1 MSQVFLASRNP
12 KKLEELR
19 RILAD
24 VVPDIEVLGLDDVTP
39 YDEPAETEPTFE
51 GNALLKARAGVEAT
65 GLPSLADDSGLCV
78 DALNGMPGVLSA
90 RWAGVAKDDAANN
103 RLLLEQLADVP
114 DDRRGAEFRCA
125 VAFCRPGG
133 DEDVVFGEMRGA
145 VIREQRGSGGFG
157 YDVVF
162 VPDGETRTSAE
173 MPAAEKDLISHRGKS
188 LRAVAPLVAA
198 ALGLSRLRP
207 RVLGT
212 GGSTR
217 THSSGGFVSTDAIV
231 LLKND
236 HKEIRKVFRDFEAA
250 GESARKRRG
259 QLVDKMLE
267 LLTVHTYIENECMY
281 PRMRELVPEL
291 EDDVLESYEEHH
303 VADVLC
309 MELAAMSS

>member
-19 RILAD
+19 RILAE

-39 YDEPAETEPTFE
+39 YDEPAETEATFE

-90 RWAGVAKDDAANN
+90 RWAGTAKDDAANN

-133 DEDVVFGEMRGA
+133 VEDVVFGEMRGV
-145 VIREQRGSGGFG
+145 VIRELRGSGGFG

-173 MPAAEKDLISHRGKS
+173 MPAAEKDLTSHRGKS

-198 ALGLSRLRP
+198 ALG
-207 RVLGT
+207 
-212 GGSTR
+212 
-217 THSSGGFVSTDAIV
+217 
-231 LLKND
+231 
-236 HKEIRKVFRDFEAA
+236 
-250 GESARKRRG
+250 
-259 QLVDKMLE
+259 
-267 LLTVHTYIENECMY
+267 
-281 PRMRELVPEL
+281 
-291 EDDVLESYEEHH
+291 
-303 VADVLC
+303 
-309 MELAAMSS
+309 